1 MAIAGLHSV
10 SVLDSSFLRDSQ
22 SQGSRRRGDG
32 RSGSTR
38 SSSLLQM
45 WREIE
50 DEHAVSQ
57 VQGRAGEV
65 VLERRNDV
73 SIADVSLENAPDSP
87 EIGDRRGLED
97 VVLGES
103 ESDTWSQSQSQN
115 ESHDGNE
122 DLNNSS
128 CENSSVFGEVERERV
143 RRVFREWMNTGSNV
157 SRRSESPRGEWL
169 GETEQERV
177 RVIREWVQTSSQ
189 QRSVSSGEN
198 REQPRG
204 EISTQIERVRDG
216 FVVNHSEG
224 QNKYIRRSMRK
235 LRGRQVMLDMLKK
248 AERERQREIHEL
260 LDHQAVSRFP
270 HRNRIQVCP
279 ISD

>member
-22 SQGSRRRGDG
+22 SQASRRRGDG
-32 RSGSTR
+32 RNGSTR

-45 WREIE
+45 WRDIE
-50 DEHAVSQ
+50 DEHAVSH
-57 VQGRAGEV
+57 VQGRAGEA
-65 VLERRNDV
+65 VLERRNNGL
-73 SIADVSLENAPDSP
+73 IADVSLEDAPDSP
-87 EIGDRRGLED
+87 DIGERRGLED
-97 VVLGES
+97 AVLGES

-115 ESHDGNE
+115 ESHDGHE

-157 SRRSESPRGEWL
+157 SRRSEIPRGEWL

-198 REQPRG
+198 REQPRA
-204 EISTQIERVRDG
+204 EIGTQIERVRDG

-224 QNKYIRRSMRK
+224 QNEYIRRSMRK